1 LHHRELFARSG
12 ITTLSRYTKQTN
24 QQKTLM
30 MKSKQNKRSGGRMQ
44 TESADQNSRMH
55 TDLHKLF
62 LDEIADVFN
71 AEQQLTKALPKM
83 AKMAESDE
91 LRQAFEDHL
100 EQTKEHANR
109 LEQVIEQLGESMK
122 RKTCQA
128 MKGLIEEA
136 DDLMKEEKDSS
147 ALDAALIAAA
157 QKVEHYEIASYGTLR
172 AWAEQMG
179 HDEAVEL
186 LSETLEEESEA
197 DEKLTEIAESI
208 ANQKAQAE

>member
-1 LHHRELFARSG
+1 M
-12 ITTLSRYTKQTN
+12 T
-24 QQKTLM
+24 
-30 MKSKQNKRSGGRMQ
+30 KSKQNKRSGGRMQ
-44 TESADQNSRMH
+44 SNSEGQNSQMD

-91 LRQAFEDHL
+91 LREAFEEHL

-109 LEQVIEQLGESMK
+109 LEQVIEQLDESMK

-136 DDLMKEEKDSS
+136 DDLMKEEKNSS

-186 LSETLEEESEA
+186 LNQTLEEESET
-197 DEKLTEIAESI
+197 DEKLTELAESL